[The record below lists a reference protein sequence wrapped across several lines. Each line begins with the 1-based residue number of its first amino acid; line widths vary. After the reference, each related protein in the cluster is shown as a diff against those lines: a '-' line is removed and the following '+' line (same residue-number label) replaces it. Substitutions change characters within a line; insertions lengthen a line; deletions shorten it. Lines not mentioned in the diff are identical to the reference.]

1 LRVAD
6 GLDRG
11 HRRHVR
17 SIKVSKRANG
27 LSVDVVAEA
36 GSELEVWS
44 ARQKSDMLEELCGGE
59 VRFRLVESR

>member
-17 SIKVSKRANG
+17 SVKVARRGKA
-27 LSVDVVAEA
+27 LQIDVLAEK

-44 ARQKSDMLEELCGGE
+44 ARQKADLLQEVCGGDI
-59 VRFRLVESR
+59 RFRLVEG